1 MHSPNLITPVVAN
14 EVIGSQTAA
23 ASSSRRAARHRSSAG
38 VFGRFRRRAGA
49 SRPLVPRGRS
59 VPPLAH

>member
-1 MHSPNLITPVVAN
+1 MHSPNLITPVVAA
-14 EVIGSQTAA
+14 ELIGAQTAA
-23 ASSSRRAARHRSSAG
+23 ASSSRRAARHRSAG
-38 VFGRFRRRAGA
+38 VFGRFRRRPGA

>member
-1 MHSPNLITPVVAN
+1 MHSPQLITPAVAG
-14 EVIGSQTAA
+14 ELVDTQTAA
-23 ASSSRRAARHRSSAG
+23 ASAHRASRRSRPS
-38 VFGRFRRRAGA
+38 VFGRFRRRSGA